1 MNKTQKTLLVTA
13 AVAGLVGG
21 VMANAKVNNVGTGQS
36 QNVAGK
42 QAPAKD
48 TIKMS
53 CNGCG
58 GKTNKV
64 STI

>member
-13 AVAGLVGG
+13 AIAGLAAG
-21 VMANAKVNNVGTGQS
+21 VIAHANGKVNSGNSQS
-36 QNVAGK
+36 QNLAGK
-42 QAPAKD
+42 QAAVAD
-48 TIKMS
+48 TIKMA

-58 GKTNKV
+58 KTNKS

>member
-13 AVAGLVGG
+13 AVAGLAAG
-21 VMANAKVNNVGTGQS
+21 VIANAKVKVGNGQS

-42 QAPAKD
+42 QTPVAGA
-48 TIKMS
+48 IKMG

-58 GKTNKV
+58 KTNKT
-64 STI
+64 SAI